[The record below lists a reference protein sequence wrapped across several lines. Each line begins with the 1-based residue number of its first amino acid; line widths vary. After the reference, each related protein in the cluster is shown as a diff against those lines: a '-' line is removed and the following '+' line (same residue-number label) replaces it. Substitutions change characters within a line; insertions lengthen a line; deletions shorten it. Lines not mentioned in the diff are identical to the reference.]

1 MALRAL
7 RTRSAAV
14 GIVAGLAGAAV
25 LATAASGALVSVY
38 STQNGALGKILVSAT
53 GRTLYHYSP
62 DTKLIVK
69 CTGSCSAQWPPLLV
83 AAGAKPVAGPG
94 VSAAL
99 LGTVKRPDGK
109 YQVTYHGL
117 SLYMFAGDK
126 KSGDV
131 KGQGSGGLW
140 HAIAPSG
147 ATVTKS
153 VTASSSSSGSGS
165 KSSGSTS
172 GSGSGGGSSGG
183 SSSGGS
189 SGGGNMGGGG
199 EPTDCA
205 TNPGGY
211 GCM

>member
-7 RTRSAAV
+7 RTRSAACV
-14 GIVAGLAGAAV
+14 IVAGFAVAVV

-53 GRTLYHYSP
+53 GKTLYHYSP
-62 DTKLIVK
+62 DTKLAVK
-69 CTGSCSAQWPPLLV
+69 CTGSCSAQWPPMLV

-109 YQVTYHGL
+109 VQVTYHGL
-117 SLYMFAGDK
+117 SLYTFAGDK
-126 KSGDV
+126 KAGDV

-153 VTASSSSSGSGS
+153 AAASSSSGSGS
-165 KSSGSTS
+165 QSSGSTS
-172 GSGSGGGSSGG
+172 GSGSTGGSSGG
-183 SSSGGS
+183 SNTGG
-189 SGGGNMGGGG
+189 GGGG

-205 TNPGGY
+205 NNPGGY

>member
-1 MALRAL
+1 MALLAL

-14 GIVAGLAGAAV
+14 GLVAGFALAAV

-38 STQNGALGKILVSAT
+38 SSQNSALGKILVSAT

-94 VSAAL
+94 VSSDL

-117 SLYMFAGDK
+117 SLYTYAGDK

-140 HAIAPSG
+140 HAIAPTG

-153 VTASSSSSGSGS
+153 VTVSSGSGS

-172 GSGSGGGSSGG
+172 GSGSSGGSSGG
-183 SSSGGS
+183 S
-189 SGGGNMGGGG
+189 NTGGGG
-199 EPTDCA
+199 DTSTDCA